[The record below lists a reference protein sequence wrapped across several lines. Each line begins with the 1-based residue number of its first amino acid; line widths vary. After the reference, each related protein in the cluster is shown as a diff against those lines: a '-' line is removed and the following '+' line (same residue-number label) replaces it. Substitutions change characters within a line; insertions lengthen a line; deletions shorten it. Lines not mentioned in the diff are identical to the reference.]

1 MIPQL
6 QTEPIR
12 PRTRLLVKRRRCPFL
27 RGSAHSGWPDGQS
40 SGSYGASVDRPEF
53 VSAGLKTFPLGPGVP
68 LRAILGQYDWRDSS
82 SANRTHITGSK
93 NRWSMFRC
101 VEVSSNP
108 ISTGGCHEQD
118 CNY

>member
-27 RGSAHSGWPDGQS
+27 RGSAHPGWPDGQS

-53 VSAGLKTFPLGPGVP
+53 VSAGLERLPLDPGGRPRSLLMV
-68 LRAILGQYDWRDSS
+68 GQCDWRDFILSEPILD
-82 SANRTHITGSK
+82 AAE
-93 NRWSMFRC
+93 FRSPLPLDPG
-101 VEVSSNP
+101 V
-108 ISTGGCHEQD
+108 
-118 CNY
+118 